1 MPKKQIGQFEL
12 QKKLGAGGMGVVYE
26 ALDVER
32 GKHIALK
39 FLPSDFADHKRRS
52 ARFERELE
60 ILKKLRHPNIVR
72 CYGGMRY
79 GDQRLFAMELVTG
92 GSIKQLLA
100 DRGRVPWEG
109 VIEYGLQICAALGHA
124 HEHGIIHRD
133 IKPANI
139 LLTEDRKIKVT
150 DFGIARDQDATA
162 LTAAGKTVGTLGYV
176 APEQIR
182 ADRSVSYQTDLYSL
196 GCTLFEML
204 AGQLPFNAQDPA
216 EMMYKHTRERPPR
229 VSSLAMDCPIWLDQ
243 LVNQLLE
250 KQPNKRPRDAA
261 TVARAL
267 QEVQERVS
275 ARTSS
280 LAYDASGKPTAIPRG
295 GPGSWNKKAGTKK
308 KKRKSQTEVPIWE
321 RVWFLALSLM
331 LIIAGVTWALWPLNA
346 QQLHDKAS
354 KLMRSD
360 DPLNWVVA
368 ESKYIEPL
376 REKDTEGTY
385 EADIQRWID
394 KIEMYRAERRY
405 KRNVRFGKAPESEA
419 ERLYARAREYEKNG
433 DRITAYGKYQ
443 SMLTLLGDSPE
454 YRPFINLAKRQMD
467 KIKQVEISTEERF
480 QIIARSLDRADRL
493 QKEGRLAEA
502 KRIWQDIVA
511 LYGDNQELQPLVER
525 ARNRLEQSPDAK
537 S

>member
-1 MPKKQIGQFEL
+1 MPKKQIGGFEL

-26 ALDVER
+26 AVDVER

-39 FLPSDFADHKRRS
+39 FLPSEFSDHKRRS
-52 ARFERELE
+52 ARFERELD
-60 ILKKLRHPNIVR
+60 ILKKLWHPNIVR

-109 VIEYGLQICAALGHA
+109 VIEYGIQICAALGHA

-139 LLTEDRKIKVT
+139 LLTEDRKIRVS

-182 ADRSVSYQTDLYSL
+182 ADRSVSHQTDLYSL

-243 LVNQLLE
+243 FVNQLLE
-250 KQPNKRPRDAA
+250 KEPNKRPRDAA

-267 QEVQERVS
+267 QEVRERVS

-295 GPGSWNKKAGTKK
+295 GLGSWNNKAGTKK
-308 KKRKSQTEVPIWE
+308 KNGSPRRKC
-321 RVWFLALSLM
+321 
-331 LIIAGVTWALWPLNA
+331 
-346 QQLHDKAS
+346 
-354 KLMRSD
+354 RSGS
-360 DPLNWVVA
+360 
-368 ESKYIEPL
+368 ES
-376 REKDTEGTY
+376 D
-385 EADIQRWID
+385 
-394 KIEMYRAERRY
+394 
-405 KRNVRFGKAPESEA
+405 F
-419 ERLYARAREYEKNG
+419 
-433 DRITAYGKYQ
+433 
-443 SMLTLLGDSPE
+443 
-454 YRPFINLAKRQMD
+454 
-467 KIKQVEISTEERF
+467 
-480 QIIARSLDRADRL
+480 
-493 QKEGRLAEA
+493 
-502 KRIWQDIVA
+502 
-511 LYGDNQELQPLVER
+511 
-525 ARNRLEQSPDAK
+525 
-537 S
+537 